1 MFRFRHLLLVGPLLT
16 SGCLYGARERTD
28 AEVSKLLARPFDQ
41 QPVSAVPATATE
53 TTAGNASCDGF
64 LHSAKIVPV
73 VNTDLQTT
81 ALLQPAHPAKDVKDF
96 KERIKLPAAIPGA
109 ETPLIKKPPENEAKK
124 REAIRT
130 LYPPLPELP
139 TEPKPEPGPDGQ
151 PYTLSALQ
159 QLAAANSPTLRQAA
173 ADVEAARGTMIQA
186 GTYPNPT
193 VGQEV
198 DPSNDGSTAGVWG
211 VFVDQ
216 TIKTG
221 GKLRLAES
229 AARQD
234 FENAELAL
242 KRSRSDLSTS
252 VRNNYFALLVSKETV
267 RVTRALA
274 EFTDEVYR
282 LQEKLLEVGSAAPY
296 EPAALR
302 AQAYAAR
309 LAYRQALQTYIYN
322 WKQLVAA
329 VGLRQLPLSEV
340 AGRIDAF
347 IPSYDYDTVLA
358 HVLHRHTDVLTARNG
373 IEKARY
379 NLKLQQVTPVPD
391 VDVRLAVLKEFAL
404 APEKYVHTLQVGV
417 PLPIWDQNKGNIL
430 NAEAAL
436 VRATE
441 EPHRVE
447 LTLTNSLANAYTNYR
462 TSLEGLE
469 YYRKYILPDQVR
481 TYRGV
486 FERRGIDPGVVF
498 GDLVTAQQTLATG
511 VTQYLTIL
519 GQVWSS
525 VVSVA
530 DLLQTD
536 DLFQLAQPNE
546 VPPLL
551 DLDLLPCCHAVA
563 GCARVESVNPV
574 STAAVH
580 RPTLPV
586 LARLPSVGTPA
597 TLTAAVELPT
607 PTEIQQSSAA
617 VDQTSKTPVPLFMPP
632 VAVPPVV
639 APPVAVL
646 PVIEPPVPAPPVVTL
661 SVAALPVV
669 TRSVA
674 VPPVAAPPVIAPPRP
689 APVVTL
695 SVAAPTVVATP
706 STVPSVAAPPAV
718 LPPLVTPPAIP
729 TASKSYPSAFVQPP
743 PPLVAPL
750 PGSLKPPPPAIWT
763 MESSQRLQSMPALGK
778 GAEGNQ
784 SSQATADK

>member
-1 MFRFRHLLLVGPLLT
+1 MFRFRYLLLVGPLLT
-16 SGCLYGARERTD
+16 AGCLYGARERTD
-28 AEVSKLLARPFDQ
+28 AELSKLAARPFDLQ
-41 QPVSAVPATATE
+41 ASSAAPMTHAEPEASG
-53 TTAGNASCDGF
+53 APHDGPGNKE
-64 LHSAKIVPV
+64 KIVPV

-81 ALLQPAHPAKDVKDF
+81 ALLQATLPAQPPKDVKDF
-96 KERIKLPAAIPGA
+96 KDRIQIPSAIPGS
-109 ETPLIKKPPENEAKK
+109 ETPLITKPPENAEKK
-124 REAIRT
+124 REVIRA

-139 TEPKPEPGPDGQ
+139 TAPMPEPGPNGQ
-151 PYTLSALQ
+151 PYTLAALQ
-159 QLAAANSPTLRQAA
+159 QLAAINSPTLRQAA
-173 ADVEAARGTMIQA
+173 ADVEAARGTLIQA

-211 VFVDQ
+211 VFIDQ

-221 GKLRLAES
+221 GKIRLAES
-229 AARQD
+229 AARKD
-234 FENAELAL
+234 FERAELAL
-242 KRSRSDLSTS
+242 KRARSDLATS

-267 RVTRALA
+267 RVTKSLA

-309 LAYRQALQTYIYN
+309 LAYLQALQTYIYN

-347 IPSYDYDTVLA
+347 IPYYDYDTVLA
-358 HVLHRHTDVLTARNG
+358 HALHQHTDLLTARIG

-379 NLKLQQVTPVPD
+379 NLKLQQVIPVPD
-391 VDVRLAVLKEFAL
+391 VDVRVAILKEFAL

-436 VRATE
+436 LRATE

-447 LTLTNSLANAYTNYR
+447 LALTNTLANAYTNYK

-498 GDLVTAQQTLATG
+498 GDLVTAQQTLATS

-519 GQVWSS
+519 GQVWTS
-525 VVSVA
+525 VVNVA

-536 DLFQLAQPNE
+536 DLFQLAQLGE
-546 VPPLL
+546 VPPLP
-551 DLDLLPCCHAVA
+551 DLDLLPCCHAVS
-563 GCARVESVNPV
+563 GCARVASIVPTN
-574 STAAVH
+574 TAVQS
-580 RPTLPV
+580 PTLPV
-586 LARLPSVGTPA
+586 VVRSPSVGPPA
-597 TLTAAVELPT
+597 NLPAAVYPPIPPIPT
-607 PTEIQQSSAA
+607 GSQQKSARD
-617 VDQTSKTPVPLFMPP
+617 DQTNKPPPVLTLPVAVAPVVTPPVVTP
-632 VAVPPVV
+632 VAVP
-639 APPVAVL
+639 
-646 PVIEPPVPAPPVVTL
+646 T
-661 SVAALPVV
+661 S
-669 TRSVA
+669 S
-674 VPPVAAPPVIAPPRP
+674 IA
-689 APVVTL
+689 
-695 SVAAPTVVATP
+695 S
-706 STVPSVAAPPAV
+706 
-718 LPPLVTPPAIP
+718 
-729 TASKSYPSAFVQPP
+729 PSAFVQPQPLPPVATSSGISKPCP
-743 PPLVAPL
+743 PPI
-750 PGSLKPPPPAIWT
+750 ST
-763 MESSQRLQSMPALGK
+763 TESSPLLESAPALGK
-778 GAEGNQ
+778 DVQGK
-784 SSQATADK
+784 QAP